1 MEEVNLAHVL
11 ICNNRYEVIAG
22 LHKSRNDLTLP
33 GGKVEEYE
41 SFTDAAKRET
51 KEETGIIL
59 NSLEILLYEARIPKE
74 DKIFNVK
81 TFFATT
87 DKKPRN
93 LLKDEHGFMKFL
105 PYETLFK
112 YPRAFYIEQP
122 IIDFYNINNVSN
134 F

>member
-11 ICNNRYEVIAG
+11 ICNRNYEVIAG
-22 LHKSRNDLTLP
+22 LHKNRQDLTLP

-41 SFTDAAKRET
+41 SFPEAAKRET
-51 KEETGIIL
+51 YEETGIIL
-59 NSLEILLYEARIPKE
+59 NSLEILLYDARLTKE
-74 DKIFNVK
+74 GKIFNVK

-93 LLKDEHGFMKFL
+93 LLKDEHRFMKFL
-105 PYETLFK
+105 PYETLFN
-112 YPRAFYIEQP
+112 YPRAFYVEQP
-122 IIDFYNINNVSN
+122 LLDFYNLNNVSN